1 MITTLGLDCIRR
13 DGGTRLRV
21 EHKSDIVTEY
31 AEAMRG
37 GAAFPP
43 VVVFSDGTAHWLAD
57 GFYRMEAHEA
67 IGATEI
73 AADVR
78 EGSQRDAI
86 LYAAAANDNHGARRS
101 AADRRRAVQALLA
114 DAEWSRW
121 SDHQIARQ
129 CGVNPSTVHRL
140 RPSASTAMQQMAE
153 APDSPA
159 KPATP
164 APSGERERGSGE
176 VVELR
181 RDGKRDDHLAAEP
194 AVRKAVRGGTIY
206 EVDVAKIGKRK
217 PALCRVSK
225 TAAKILE
232 GAPVKIDQQQR
243 DLLRR
248 MAPRMQQWVARRI
261 RDGESA
267 TVAEAK
273 QAILHGAPI
282 GPWERAQE
290 ALMDLQPA
298 DRLHLCRQVMTVVL
312 GDVDGEREITEHV
325 YTLVNRL
332 SPSEQQCLIERLRRT
347 VEARRS
353 LHVVKVS

>member
-1 MITTLGLDCIRR
+1 MTTTLGLDCIRR

-43 VVVFSDGTAHWLAD
+43 VVVFSDGSAHWLAD

-114 DAEWSRW
+114 DPEWSRW
-121 SDHQIARQ
+121 SDQQIARQ
-129 CGVNPSTVHRL
+129 CGVHPATVGRL
-140 RPSASTAMQQMAE
+140 RPPASIAMQE
-153 APDSPA
+153 IPEVSDS
-159 KPATP
+159 TP
-164 APSGERERGSGE
+164 KQVTPTPSAERERASGD
-176 VVELR
+176 VIELR
-181 RDGKRDDHLAAEP
+181 REGNRGDHVGAEP
-194 AVRKAVRGGTIY
+194 AVRKAVRGGTVY

-217 PALCRVSK
+217 PALCRMSR

-232 GAPVKIDQQQR
+232 DAPVKIDQQQR
-243 DLLRR
+243 DALRR
-248 MAPRMQQWVARRI
+248 MAPMMQQWVARRI

-273 QAILHGAPI
+273 QAILHGAPT
-282 GPWERAQE
+282 GPWERAQK

-332 SPSEQQCLIERLRRT
+332 SPSEQQRLVERLRRT

-353 LHVVKVS
+353 LHVVQVS